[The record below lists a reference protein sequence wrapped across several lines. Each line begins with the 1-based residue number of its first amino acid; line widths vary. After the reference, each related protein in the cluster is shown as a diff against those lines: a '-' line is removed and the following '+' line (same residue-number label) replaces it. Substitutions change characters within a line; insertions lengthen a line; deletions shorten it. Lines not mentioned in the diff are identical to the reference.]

1 MMARLFGEDRRG
13 ERVATEL
20 RRVVTLKEREV
31 ADRVRREDV
40 LPRKRLHIVA
50 RAPTLILAGFLL
62 IGQIGHVE
70 ALPIEKEVE
79 AHEVFLVR
87 LIIELEETFGGRAVV
102 MKIFERG
109 RVEKAVG
116 GRRGGTEE
124 VTPLARVPAKVE
136 RAFVRVEAATRI
148 AHAARFRNL
157 QTRARIDG

>member
-20 RRVVTLKEREV
+20 RRVVALKDGEV

-50 RAPTLILAGFLL
+50 RAPTLILAGCLL
-62 IGQIGHVE
+62 VRQVGHVE
-70 ALPIEKEVE
+70 ALPVEKEVE

-87 LIIELEETFGGRAVV
+87 LIIELEETFGGRAMI

-109 RVEKAVG
+109 RIEKAVG
-116 GRRGGTEE
+116 RCASSTEE

-136 RAFVRVEAATRI
+136 RAFVRVEAA
-148 AHAARFRNL
+148 
-157 QTRARIDG
+157 ARI